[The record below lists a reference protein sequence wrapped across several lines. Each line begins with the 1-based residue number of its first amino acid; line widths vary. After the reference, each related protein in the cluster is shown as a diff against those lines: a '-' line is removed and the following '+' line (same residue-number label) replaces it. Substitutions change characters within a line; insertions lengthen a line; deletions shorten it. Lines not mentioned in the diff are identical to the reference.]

1 MNQNSRLV
9 KQAQERVEKS
19 ILVFT
24 TCAGES
30 KSRDD
35 DGDDEFLVL
44 LRRSWSGDIEKG
56 GL

>member
-30 KSRDD
+30 KSQDD

-44 LRRSWSGDIEKG
+44 LRRCWSGDIEKG